1 MLYSI
6 KEKILLTC
14 LVFLS
19 FSGFNQIY
27 DSKPDALRNIEE
39 GKTLL
44 EQGDTE
50 KAIEKFSFA
59 INHGAEKSAL
69 LLRAEAY
76 LKLADTCNSCKDFFL
91 MNKLRYDTVVINYLL
106 KICLTYDTIRS
117 HDISLYLEYPKY
129 NYTLLEIRKCTGDT
143 ILSYWDANDDFIQSS
158 SATPVK
164 YHRGNKAF
172 NKFIKNNVRYPQE
185 AMEQGIQGTIII
197 KFNVLHDGTLD
208 NFTILKE
215 IGGGCEAEL
224 IRVFKTI
231 PKLQPATKNG
241 IPIKTDFTY
250 YFTWTIRN

>member
-1 MLYSI
+1 MLYCL
-6 KEKILLTC
+6 KEKILLIY
-14 LVFLS
+14 LVSLS
-19 FSGFNQIY
+19 LSGFNQIY

-39 GKTLL
+39 GKALL

-69 LLRAEAY
+69 LLRAEAF

-91 MNKLRYDTVVINYLL
+91 MNKLRYDTVVANYLL
-106 KICLTYDTIRS
+106 KICLTIDTIRS
-117 HDISLYLEYPKY
+117 NDNSSFIEYPKY
-129 NYTLLEIRKCTGDT
+129 NYTILAVRKCTEDT
-143 ILSYWDANDDFIQSS
+143 TLSYWDANHDLIESTFS
-158 SATPVK
+158 TPPKYPKGWKALNKYIRNNVK
-164 YHRGNKAF
+164 Y
-172 NKFIKNNVRYPQE
+172 PEE
-185 AMEQGIQGTIII
+185 ALELGIQGTIII

-231 PKLQPATKNG
+231 PKFQPATKKG
-241 IPIKTDFTY
+241 IPLKADY
-250 YFTWTIRN
+250 KYSFTWTIRN

>member
-1 MLYSI
+1 MLYCL
-6 KEKILLTC
+6 KEKILLIY
-14 LVFLS
+14 LVSISL
-19 FSGFNQIY
+19 SGFNQIY

-39 GKTLL
+39 GKALL

-91 MNKLRYDTVVINYLL
+91 INKLRYDTIVINSLL

-143 ILSYWDANDDFIQSS
+143 ILSYWDANDDFIQST

-164 YHRGNKAF
+164 YQRGNKAF

-185 AMEQGIQGTIII
+185 ALEQGIQGTIII

-231 PKLQPATKNG
+231 PKFQPATKNG